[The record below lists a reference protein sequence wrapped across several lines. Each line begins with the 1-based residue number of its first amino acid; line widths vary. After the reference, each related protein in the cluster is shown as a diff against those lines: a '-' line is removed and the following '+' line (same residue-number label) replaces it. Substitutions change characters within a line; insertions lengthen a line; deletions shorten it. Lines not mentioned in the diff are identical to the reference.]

1 MIYFFSFFDH
11 FLLLISNQIVL
22 PFFPWLDVYEIIEL
36 VLKNLM
42 PNLNERKEIIDDVLH
57 VVDLNDYKKYYSKEL
72 SGGMKQRVSI
82 TRALAVDPVNSY
94 G

>member
-1 MIYFFSFFDH
+1 
-11 FLLLISNQIVL
+11 
-22 PFFPWLDVYEIIEL
+22 
-36 VLKNLM
+36 M